1 MASATTSANA
11 ITVLIKTLSGDL
23 LSLEIDPSL
32 GLKGV
37 VDSLT
42 RFDSEKFPPLQTK
55 VFFNQSEKKQTCE
68 SVVEN
73 GDELFAFVDP
83 SLVHPVVIH
92 GGYRS
97 IPTEGYCMSIATY
110 HIGFR
115 SRELDEESF
124 AHHYYDACDI
134 YHNNK
139 LNLFALKSTFQ
150 DPTPSEK
157 LQFEKEG
164 FYFPSLSTD
173 KTTWYPSVIECI
185 RSIPN
190 AHFPQNEDTCFSI
203 QRDIFELI
211 QKIKIQEREIEEC
224 Y

>member
-1 MASATTSANA
+1 MASANTV
-11 ITVLIKTLSGDL
+11 TVLVKTLSGDL
-23 LSLEIDPSL
+23 LSLEVSPSV

-37 VDSLT
+37 ADALT
-42 RFDSEKFPPLQTK
+42 RFDSERFPPLQTK
-55 VFFNQSEKKQTCE
+55 VFFHHPEKAQICG

-73 GDELFAFVDP
+73 GDELSAFVDP

-92 GGYRS
+92 GGNRS
-97 IPTEGYCMSIATY
+97 IPTEGYCMSITTY
-110 HIGFR
+110 HVGFR
-115 SRELDEESF
+115 SRELDEELF
-124 AHHYYDACDI
+124 THHYYDACDI

-164 FYFPSLSTD
+164 FYFPSLATD
-173 KTTWYPSVIECI
+173 QTKWYPSVIECI
-185 RSIPN
+185 QSIPN
-190 AHFPQNEDTCFSI
+190 ACFPQNDETCSSI
-203 QRDIFELI
+203 QTDIFELI
-211 QKIKIQEREIEEC
+211 QKNLLQERMIEEC